1 MCICVHAGGMDI
13 FSKLSY
19 VALHIVIRCIW
30 NKKEVKQDKW
40 GVWDGCGD
48 GNLNWVFWV
57 GLNDRCWSHEAQGKL
72 F

>member
-1 MCICVHAGGMDI
+1 MDI

-19 VALHIVIRCIW
+19 VALHIVISCIW

-40 GVWDGCGD
+40 GVWDGCGN

-57 GLNDRCWSHEAQGKL
+57 GLNDS
-72 F
+72 